1 MNSGKKSILFVIN
14 TMGRAGAETAL
25 LELLRRIDKSEYD
38 VALYVLTGQGE
49 LIDRIPEDV
58 KLINKKLDTN
68 SVHDALGRKHLAKK
82 VTHALLKEANGLR
95 FMPYFIKNGAMML
108 KNKQIL
114 PEKLLWR
121 PISDAA
127 SRPRRKYD
135 IAVSFIE
142 GAAAYYVADHVEA
155 DRKVAFIHVD
165 YEKAGYTRELDRDCY
180 LKFDRI
186 FGVSDEVA
194 EVFKKVYPELTDKVG
209 VFHNLINND
218 AIIEKSETGEG
229 FSDDFDGIRILTVGR
244 LMKQK
249 AFEVSIRAAK
259 ILKENGKNIRW
270 YVLGEGDQRSRLEI
284 LINKLGLAND
294 FLLLGAVDNPYP
306 YIKQADLYVHCSRF
320 EGKSIAVQ
328 EAQILGKPII
338 VSDCSGNRE
347 QVTHGE
353 DGLICD
359 FDPKSIAKS
368 IKKLLEDEGLRER
381 LGENAL
387 KRNLNSGEEVRKI
400 FEN

>member
-1 MNSGKKSILFVIN
+1 MNRNRKSVLFVIN

-25 LELLRRIDKSEYD
+25 VELLRRIDKEKYD
-38 VALYVLTGQGE
+38 VSLYVLTGQGE
-49 LIDRIPEDV
+49 MMDKIPDGV
-58 KLINKKLDTN
+58 KLINRNIDTN
-68 SVHDALGRKHLAKK
+68 SVHDSLGRKHLARK
-82 VTHALLKEANGLR
+82 VVYALLKEANGVRL
-95 FMPYFIKNGAMML
+95 MPYFIKNGIDML
-108 KNKQIL
+108 KKGQIL

-127 SRPRRKYD
+127 SRPRKRYD
-135 IAVSFIE
+135 IAVSYIE

-180 LKFDRI
+180 LQFDRI

-194 EVFKKVYPELTDKVG
+194 DVFRKVYPELAEKTG
-209 VFHNLINND
+209 VFHNLLNSE
-218 AIIEKSETGEG
+218 AIIEKSLLGEG
-229 FSDDFDGIRILTVGR
+229 FSDNFGGVRILTVGR

-259 ILKENGKNIRW
+259 ILKDHGEDIRW
-270 YVLGEGDQRSRLEI
+270 YVLGEGDQHSRLTA
-284 LINKLGLAND
+284 LIQKLGLEED
-294 FLLLGAVDNPYP
+294 FKLLGATDNPYP
-306 YIKQADLYVHCSRF
+306 YFKKADLYVHCSRF

-347 QVTHGE
+347 QVIHGE
-353 DGLICD
+353 DGLICE
-359 FDPKSIAKS
+359 FDSKSIAKA
-368 IKKLLEDEGLRER
+368 IKELIDDKALREK
-381 LGENAL
+381 LAQNAL
-387 KRNLNSGEEVRKI
+387 KRNMNSGEEVRKI

>member
-1 MNSGKKSILFVIN
+1 MSSGKKSVLFVIN
-14 TMGRAGAETAL
+14 TMGRAGAEVAL

-38 VALYVLTGQGE
+38 VSLYVLTGQGE
-49 LIDRIPEDV
+49 LIDRIPEGV
-58 KLINKKLDTN
+58 KLINKTIDTN
-68 SVHDALGRKHLAKK
+68 SVHDSLGRRHLAKK
-82 VTHALLKEANGLR
+82 VTHALLKEANGLKL
-95 FMPYFIKNGAMML
+95 MPYFVKNGAFML

-114 PEKLLWR
+114 PDKLLWR
-121 PISDAA
+121 PIADAA

-135 IAVSFIE
+135 IAVSYIE

-165 YEKAGYTRELDRDCY
+165 YQKAGYTRELDRDCY
-180 LKFDRI
+180 LQFDRI

-194 EVFKKVYPELTDKVG
+194 NVFKKVYPELADKVG
-209 VFHNLINND
+209 VFHNLLNNED
-218 AIIEKSETGEG
+218 IVEKSQTGEG
-229 FSDDFDGIRILTVGR
+229 FTDGFDGIRILTVGR

-249 AFEVSIRAAK
+249 AFEVSIHAAK
-259 ILKENGKNIRW
+259 LLKENGANIRW
-270 YVLGEGDQRSRLEI
+270 YVLGEGDQRSRLEA
-284 LINKLGLAND
+284 LIQELELDRD
-294 FLLLGAVDNPYP
+294 FVLLGAVDNPYP
-306 YIKQADLYVHCSRF
+306 YIKEADLYVHCSRF

-347 QVTHGE
+347 QVINGE
-353 DGLICD
+353 DGLICE

-368 IKKLLEDEGLRER
+368 IKKLMENKSLREK
-381 LGENAL
+381 LAHNAL
-387 KRNLNSGEEVRKI
+387 NRNLNSGEEVKKI